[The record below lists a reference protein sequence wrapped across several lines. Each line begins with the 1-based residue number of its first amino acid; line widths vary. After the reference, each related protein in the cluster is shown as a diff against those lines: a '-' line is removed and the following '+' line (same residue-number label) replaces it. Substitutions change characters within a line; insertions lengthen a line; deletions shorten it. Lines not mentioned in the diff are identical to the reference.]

1 MPRSNRRQQV
11 QYKHITT
18 TSILSR
24 KTSQS
29 VSLDLHK
36 IFLCKLKHTP
46 QKDHSF
52 SNNQARSFQRKAQH
66 ELNCSSLAE
75 QMEQQHS
82 KAACK
87 TLGCQYDLGT
97 GSQLGSE
104 IQNKQDQTTIAAII
118 INKQA
123 DQQPHSPVHFQ
134 QSTQEIEI
142 KQSRSSSLNLQK
154 FPPLKLKHNPLDNH
168 FSVTIE
174 CVLSSA
180 TTLLNVTNQCAAQ
193 PHKNT
198 DLFFF
203 LYFAKKESTRRRN
216 KRSPIKEGSSS
227 LGRRGISQ
235 QQRARRA

>member
-18 TSILSR
+18 TFILSR

-36 IFLCKLKHTP
+36 IFLCKQKHTP

-154 FPPLKLKHNPLDNH
+154 FPPLKLIHNPLDNH
-168 FSVTIE
+168 KLVCCTTTQEHRSVY
-174 CVLSSA
+174 
-180 TTLLNVTNQCAAQ
+180 
-193 PHKNT
+193 
-198 DLFFF
+198 FF
-203 LYFAKKESTRRRN
+203 LYFAKKESTRRN

-235 QQRARRA
+235 QQRARSA